1 MFLEMSGENKG
12 DGPSQSK
19 KPVDNDFQ
27 QQRLRAWQPL
37 LTPGWVIVT
46 FTVVGVLF
54 MILGAICLS
63 ASKAVIEVESDTYRD
78 PVTTGTTDIITV
90 DFPPIPADMAAP
102 VYFYYKLTN
111 FYQNH
116 RRYVKSRSDP
126 QLRGDDNPDTTNC
139 DPLEKNGASPA
150 RTYYPCGLIANSMFN
165 DQFYLTRRSAPGIK
179 LQYNNQG
186 ISWESDRKDKF
197 KARAPVPVET
207 TVGYRN
213 QPLPRVDDEDFIVW
227 MRTAGL
233 PTFKKLKFIITEDL
247 KKDDVISV
255 QINSTFEVK
264 SFGGS
269 KAMVLSTANWLGGKN
284 DFLGIAY
291 LVVGAICLLL
301 ALAFGLKHKFSP
313 RPLGDMKYFNWPGIG
328 RANAANARS

>member
-1 MFLEMSGENKG
+1 M
-12 DGPSQSK
+12 
-19 KPVDNDFQ
+19 
-27 QQRLRAWQPL
+27 
-37 LTPGWVIVT
+37 T
-46 FTVVGVLF
+46 FALVGVLF
-54 MILGAICLS
+54 MILGAICTA
-63 ASKAVIEVESDTYRD
+63 ASKAVREIESPLYND
-78 PVTTGTTDIITV
+78 PAAPGGMSQYTV
-90 DFPPIPADMAAP
+90 SFPALEEDMVAP

-126 QLRGDDNPDTTNC
+126 QLRGDPNPDTGNC
-139 DPLEKNGASPA
+139 DPLEKNAAG
-150 RTYYPCGLIANSMFN
+150 RIFYPCGLIANSMFN
-165 DQFYLTRRSAPGIK
+165 DQYLLRRVSSGAK
-179 LQYNNQG
+179 LTYDNIG
-186 ISWESDRKDKF
+186 ISWESDKNDKF
-197 KARAPVPVET
+197 KARTPAGPTAAET

-213 QPLPRVDDEDFIVW
+213 QALPNVQDEDFIVW

-233 PTFKKLKFIITEDL
+233 PTFKKLKYVIREDL
-247 KKDDVISV
+247 KKGDVISV
-255 QINSTFEVK
+255 LINSTFEVK

-301 ALAFGLKHKFSP
+301 ALAFGLKHRFSP

-328 RANAANARS
+328 RASAPRS